1 METVTTVIYGPTWDQ
16 IRAAA
21 PSLARGQRR
30 VAEALL
36 SMSIEELAAAS
47 ANDVATRSNASAAT
61 VVRTCQ
67 QLGFSGFRE
76 CAMRLALDIDIS
88 DVDDADDPA
97 DGQPGID
104 ERPSSFLR
112 GVATAIKHAASA
124 VDDEALAAVG
134 TTLASASRILV
145 AGFGW
150 SAAPAMHLGYRLASL
165 GLPVDSS
172 ADMQHL
178 VMVATTLR
186 AGDACVVVCRTG
198 GSRVTQNLA
207 KLAQERGAAVVLV
220 STFSHSLTAAHA
232 DHNVIF
238 GGLDGGETH
247 PRHPAASVVQF
258 ATMEAIHLAVETAVG
273 VHDAAVVRAR
283 LPALIDTSI

>member
-1 METVTTVIYGPTWDQ
+1 MATVIYGPTWDQ
-16 IRAAA
+16 IRAAT
-21 PSLARGQRR
+21 PSLARSQRR

-36 SMSIEELAAAS
+36 SMPIEELAAAS
-47 ANDVATRSNASAAT
+47 ANDVAGRSDSSAAT

-76 CAMRLALDIDIS
+76 CAMRLALDVDVSDIDGDS
-88 DVDDADDPA
+88 GGATGADD
-97 DGQPGID
+97 
-104 ERPSSFLR
+104 RPSTFLH
-112 GVATAIKHAASA
+112 GVATVIKHAASA
-124 VDDEALAAVG
+124 VDDDALAAVG
-134 TTLASASRILV
+134 TTLAGASRILI

-172 ADMQHL
+172 TDMQHL

-186 AGDACVVVCRTG
+186 PGDACVVVCRTG

-207 KLAQERGAAVVLV
+207 ELAHERGAAVVLV

-232 DHNVIF
+232 DHNIIF

-258 ATMEAIHLAVETAVG
+258 ATMEAINLAVETAIG
-273 VHDAAVVRAR
+273 VHDAAAVRAR
-283 LPALIDTSI
+283 LPALIDIGV